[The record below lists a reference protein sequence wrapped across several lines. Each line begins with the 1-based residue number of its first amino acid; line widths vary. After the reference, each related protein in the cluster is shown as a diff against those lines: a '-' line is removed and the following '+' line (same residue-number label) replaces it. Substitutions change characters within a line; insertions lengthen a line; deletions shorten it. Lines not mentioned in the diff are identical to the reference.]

1 MKKLLPII
9 LILLCLFGCNN
20 KSFFIEENTAPK
32 DQRII
37 SLAPSITNMIIALG
51 GEDKLVGVTK
61 FCPNPNH
68 KWTEIG
74 GYLDFNKEVFLS
86 LKPTIVFLGP
96 YHTEAKEI
104 CESQG
109 IKYIEL
115 NLADFRSI
123 RPNIMTIG
131 ENIGKTKKATE
142 LVNNFNR
149 EIMTIKP
156 CKNHKK
162 VLIVLDRNYNTKD
175 LGKIYI
181 VGDGGIFAEPIN
193 LIGGINPYQGLVETP
208 ALTNEGITKL
218 NPDIIIDII
227 DGEHV
232 KGDIS
237 KDWLDLNINAVKKNN
252 LFVISDK
259 RASVPDE
266 KFYKTVLKLNEIVNK
281 AK

>member
-1 MKKLLPII
+1 
-9 LILLCLFGCNN
+9 
-20 KSFFIEENTAPK
+20 
-32 DQRII
+32 
-37 SLAPSITNMIIALG
+37 MIIALG
-51 GEDKLVGVTK
+51 GEDQLVGVTK
-61 FCPNPNH
+61 YCPNPNK

-86 LKPTIVFLGP
+86 LKPTLVFLGP

-104 CESQG
+104 CDSQN

-131 ENIGKTKKATE
+131 QNIGKTEKATE
-142 LVNNFNR
+142 LVNLFNK
-149 EIMTIKP
+149 EMMTIRPAKEP
-156 CKNHKK
+156 KK

-193 LIGGINPYQGLVETP
+193 LVGGINPYEGLIETP
-208 ALTNEGITKL
+208 VLTSEGITKL

-227 DGEHV
+227 DGEHI

-237 KDWLDLNINAVKKNN
+237 KDWSELNINAVKKNN
-252 LFVISDK
+252 LFVINDK
-259 RASVPDE
+259 EASVPDE
-266 KFYKTVLKLNEIVNK
+266 NFYKTVKKLNEIIS